1 MAMWPL
7 RVYTR
12 KKRGGQRLS
21 MTPTP
26 DLGLS
31 ATVEAPAGPGRRL
44 AGHCKPRWS
53 GLGAGPGWAKQVEAR
68 GAGPWSQGLRSPG
81 LHGFCPETCLP
92 PSGWKGNDK
101 AHGLRKIVEKA
112 EQSVPGGSSS
122 GPLRCVVTIDSPVPS
137 ALLKIAILIFC

>member
-1 MAMWPL
+1 MAMWPR

-12 KKRGGQRLS
+12 KKRGGQWLN

-26 DLGLS
+26 DLGPA
-31 ATVEAPAGPGRRL
+31 ATVAAHG
-44 AGHCKPRWS
+44 KPRWS

-68 GAGPWSQGLRSPG
+68 GAGPWSQGLRSLG
-81 LHGFCPETCLP
+81 LQGFCPETGRP
-92 PSGWKGNDK
+92 ASGWKGDDK

-122 GPLRCVVTIDSPVPS
+122 GPLRCVVASDSPMPS